1 MSAFSTKVVRT
12 TVHGRHVCEVHEQY
26 SNFPSLL
33 THIGYGGRGLAPVA
47 VEVLFAGVVGEEAGR
62 PRDQLG
68 LVAAPALAALHHRH
82 SQEDALDYAANIFR
96 VFRKTLLRL

>member
-1 MSAFSTKVVRT
+1 MSK
-12 TVHGRHVCEVHEQY
+12 HC
-26 SNFPSLL
+26 PSLL
-33 THIGYGGRGLAPVA
+33 THIGYGGWGFAPVA

-68 LVAAPALAALHHRH
+68 LVATPALAALHHRH

-96 VFRKTLLRL
+96 VFGLRSISGSILEKYQYVVQCVA